1 MSLTAR
7 VAPPRYLLGQ
17 ALHAEWTKFRTVAGA
32 LFLGTLL
39 KSRDA

>member
-17 ALHAEWTKFRTVAGA
+17 ALHAEWTKFRTVADA
-32 LFLGTLL
+32 AWLL
-39 KSRDA
+39 AGSSR